1 MLALNY
7 ITLLLILFTLVA
19 IFIVARDIYCI
30 LRRAALQLPTGGEIT
45 QLTGDLMPGAG
56 SNSIQAGLQ
65 GTFQAS
71 FTPSGSAV
79 PPADT
84 ITFTSSDAGAV
95 VASSPDGDPT
105 KCVVNVSA
113 ADVNPSFVLTCTLSG
128 PDFPAPVV
136 LTPLTVAILPNLNL
150 PTGGTI
156 NQLS

>member
-1 MLALNY
+1 
-7 ITLLLILFTLVA
+7 
-19 IFIVARDIYCI
+19 
-30 LRRAALQLPTGGEIT
+30 
-45 QLTGDLMPGAG
+45 MPAG

-71 FTPSGSAV
+71 FTPAGSAV
-79 PPADT
+79 PSTDV

-95 VASSPDGDPT
+95 VAPSPDGDPT
-105 KCVVNVSA
+105 KCVVNVA
-113 ADVNPSFVLTCTLSG
+113 ATDVNPSFVLTCTLTG